1 MIWQQGMTDKR
12 MVGKIYN
19 FMEFKK
25 MKPFFLKPIK
35 ITIGNPLNG
44 TYYMVENVAYKG
56 KQILA
61 MKQKQDSNTIILVEA
76 TIEDGQLIHIS
87 KVSEEIFGDIS
98 RMLKKTHLIS

>member
-1 MIWQQGMTDKR
+1 MIWQQGMKNKR

-35 ITIGNPLNG
+35 ITIGNPLND

-56 KQILA
+56 MQILA
-61 MKQKQDSNTIILVEA
+61 MKQEQDSNTIILVEA
-76 TIEDGQLIHIS
+76 KIKDGQLIHIS
-87 KVSEEIFGDIS
+87 KVSEDIVRDIS
-98 RMLKKTHLIS
+98 RMLIRTI